1 MFITVIDECL
11 KNKLIAEKYNLI
23 KEKKD
28 INNKTIWVFEDT
40 SNRFCFDIK
49 NEEIRKKCFVSD
61 KLTITF

>member
-11 KNKLIAEKYNLI
+11 KNKLILEKYRLI
-23 KEKKD
+23 KERKD

-49 NEEIRKKCFVSD
+49 DENIKKKCFVSN
-61 KLTITF
+61 KLTMTF